1 LVFIFLEQTKTST
14 LKIVNLYF
22 VFLGFADFFKCM
34 KNKQKEI
41 AERERKLTLGSGGPP
56 PS

>member
-34 KNKQKEI
+34 KNKRKEI
-41 AERERKLTLGSGGPP
+41 AEREIAKEKKTYLG
-56 PS
+56 

>member
-14 LKIVNLYF
+14 LKTVNLYF
-22 VFLGFADFFKCM
+22 VLGFADFFKCM

-41 AERERKLTLGSGGPP
+41 VERESAKEKKTYLG
-56 PS
+56 

>member
-14 LKIVNLYF
+14 LKTVNIYF
-22 VFLGFADFFKCM
+22 LFFKCM

-41 AERERKLTLGSGGPP
+41 AEREIANEKKTYLG
-56 PS
+56 